1 MPWTVYSTL
10 LHISWMSLASAA
22 TSGRPVAAPAL
33 SAQFSIGLTSGL
45 NSALSPTMANEFLH
59 PSIRPF
65 FDSSALSFES
75 HVFTTSLR
83 HPMPPL
89 AFQYLANAFRASTL
103 PWNRPGA
110 SGDPTSAIT
119 VTLMSVAVTPT
130 SVSFSA
136 SDLHL
141 SVAPAAVVLVPDAL
155 LLLFDLSLRPHET
168 AIMP

>member
-1 MPWTVYSTL
+1 MPAFCW
-10 LHISWMSLASAA
+10 AA
-22 TSGRPVAAPAL
+22 TRPVADCTVVGR
-33 SAQFSIGLTSGL
+33 SAG
-45 NSALSPTMANEFLH
+45 TMK
-59 PSIRPF
+59 RPW
-65 FDSSALSFES
+65 SVVPP
-75 HVFTTSLR
+75 VFTTSLR